1 MFFFFRKFNKT
12 FYKVFLT
19 LFLIF
24 ESLKNSQLKTSP
36 EGKKKSRNDK
46 WKGACVCVYGGTSGN
61 GGVYMEPKVKHVLT
75 MGNMFLFIVYQIL
88 LNF

>member
-36 EGKKKSRNDK
+36 EGKKKSKNDK
-46 WKGACVCVYGGTSGN
+46 WKGACVCVWGDEWEWGRLYGT
-61 GGVYMEPKVKHVLT
+61 
-75 MGNMFLFIVYQIL
+75 
-88 LNF
+88 